1 MEKMK
6 FFEHTFLVLDS
17 LTSIQS
23 LHGIERANL
32 NDKKCVM
39 RILRATYGRTGK
51 VRHFMLMVSTFMC
64 VALLNAFNC
73 LNLSV
78 IAIPRAKSST

>member
-1 MEKMK
+1 M
-6 FFEHTFLVLDS
+6 FEHPFLVLDF
-17 LTSIQS
+17 LTSTQS
-23 LHGIERANL
+23 LHSIERANI

-51 VRHFMLMVSTFMC
+51 VRHFMLMVSSFIC

-73 LNLSV
+73 LTS
-78 IAIPRAKSST
+78 P